1 MKKLW
6 KWLTTSN
13 RWKHL
18 VGGVCVGFLPLN
30 WWAGIY
36 AACAVGLA
44 LEYKDD
50 AHGGKWDWIDGMT
63 LGGGCLT
70 LLETENGLKE
80 LVMVCLVGMD
90 GVSIS
95 LIARPKAE

>member
-1 MKKLW
+1 MKKIW
-6 KWLTTSN
+6 KWLTTSD

-18 VGGVCVGFLPLN
+18 VGGVCVGFLPLH

-50 AHGGKWDWIDGMT
+50 ATGGEWDWIDCAMT
-63 LGGGCLT
+63 ALGGVVGGCLT
-70 LLETENGLKE
+70 LL
-80 LVMVCLVGMD
+80 V
-90 GVSIS
+90 
-95 LIARPKAE
+95 A

>member
-1 MKKLW
+1 MKKIW
-6 KWLTTSN
+6 KWICESN

-18 VGGVCVGFLPLN
+18 IGGVLVGFAPMN

-50 AHGGKWDWIDGMT
+50 AHGGEWDWIDFGMT
-63 LGGGCLT
+63 ALGGVVGGLLT
-70 LLETENGLKE
+70 LL
-80 LVMVCLVGMD
+80 V
-90 GVSIS
+90 
-95 LIARPKAE
+95 

>member
-1 MKKLW
+1 MKKVW
-6 KWLTTSN
+6 KWLCESN

-18 VGGVCVGFLPLN
+18 VGGLCVGFLPMN

-50 AHGGKWDWIDGMT
+50 APGGKWDWIDFGMTT
-63 LGGGCLT
+63 LGGVIGGLLT
-70 LLETENGLKE
+70 LL
-80 LVMVCLVGMD
+80 V
-90 GVSIS
+90 
-95 LIARPKAE
+95 

>member
-6 KWLTTSN
+6 NWLTTSN

-44 LEYKDD
+44 LEYKDE
-50 AHGGKWDWIDGMT
+50 AHGGKWDWIDCGMT
-63 LGGGCLT
+63 ALGGVVGGCLT
-70 LLETENGLKE
+70 LL
-80 LVMVCLVGMD
+80 VG
-90 GVSIS
+90 
-95 LIARPKAE
+95 